1 MKRYVLQALT
11 QSLSRLL
18 LALAALGLPLLPVRA
33 TTGNEDDTP
42 HHRINLTGN
51 ILTED
56 LWQVE
61 VGYHWMALPYV
72 GVGGAVGFWGALD
85 MEGTPSGKGWA
96 VTDDP
101 KSPTN
106 LYLRPSVF
114 LVSPPLLRTHF
125 TDFHL
130 TGEAGL
136 LLNIP
141 YERVD
146 ITRYDGVPGIPTD
159 YDHISSHKGRIHA
172 FELRV
177 GVSSGID
184 DGLTLSV
191 GYQLSTL
198 DPYAMR
204 RDLSYEGVR
213 FDTFYPKARV
223 LHGAYLSLSIYL

>member
-1 MKRYVLQALT
+1 MKRCVLQALT

-72 GVGGAVGFWGALD
+72 GVGGAVGFRGALD

-101 KSPTN
+101 KSSTN

-146 ITRYDGVPGIPTD
+146 ITRYDRVPGIPTG

-204 RDLSYEGVR
+204 RELSYEGGR

-223 LHGAYLSLSIYL
+223 QHGAYLSLSIYL

>member
-1 MKRYVLQALT
+1 MKRCVLQALT
-11 QSLSRLL
+11 QSLSRPL
-18 LALAALGLPLLPVRA
+18 LALAVLGLPLLPVRA
-33 TTGNEDDTP
+33 TTGNEDDIP
-42 HHRINLTGN
+42 HHRIDLAGN
-51 ILTED
+51 ILTAD
-56 LWQVE
+56 LWQVG
-61 VGYHWMALPYV
+61 VGYHWMALPCV
-72 GVGGAVGFWGALD
+72 GVGGAVGFWGALH
-85 MEGTPSGKGWA
+85 MEGTGRGKGWTVPA
-96 VTDDP
+96 DP
-101 KSPTN
+101 ESPTN

-125 TDFHL
+125 TNFHL

-146 ITRYDGVPGIPTD
+146 ITRYARVPGITTG
-159 YDHISSHKGRIHA
+159 YDHIRSHKGRIHA

-184 DGLTLSV
+184 DGLALSV

-204 RDLSYEGVR
+204 RDLSFDGGRV
-213 FDTFYPKARV
+213 DTFYPKARV